1 MTPWDVLL
9 LAVLLSG
16 KVGHGQSFNWPA
28 AAPATVFWHNV
39 VLLIALMRTCVHM
52 CMPRI
57 RDKQSEVEDIQKKM
71 LGKLS
76 DPLVQHRAVF
86 GEKKYRNIW
95 SHDNTTSSP
104 AAAFWLSLC
113 VCFTNRRANWTLGI
127 LVDVVC
133 KNLGDCMCVPRMNS
147 NLHEQQ
153 RWILG
158 IFFGSPLLVQHIASF
173 SARRKDMW
181 WSHSAVPVS
190 AKVFVVFP

>member
-113 VCFTNRRANWTLGI
+113 VCVFYKQTCKLDLRDPCWCCMQKPWRLH
-127 LVDVVC
+127 VC
-133 KNLGDCMCVPRMNS
+133 TQD
-147 NLHEQQ
+147 EQQ
-153 RWILG
+153 PPWTTTMDTWH
-158 IFFGSPLLVQHIASF
+158 IFWLTTPSPAHCF
-173 SARRKDMW
+173 
-181 WSHSAVPVS
+181 
-190 AKVFVVFP
+190 F